1 MCFIKFD
8 IVEFYPSITEK
19 LLRKALNFAKEHIT
33 ISAQEEEVIWH
44 ARKSLLFSSNSTWV
58 KREGEQFDVTMG
70 SFDGAEICELV
81 GLYILNL
88 LSQRFEK
95 DSIGLYRD
103 DGLSALKLNR
113 RDADKARKFITE
125 VFKQCDLKVTIE
137 TSLIQTDFLDVTM
150 DLATGKY

>member
-19 LLRKALNFAKEHIT
+19 LLRKALNFAKEHTT

-95 DSIGLYRD
+95 DSIGL
-103 DGLSALKLNR
+103 
-113 RDADKARKFITE
+113 
-125 VFKQCDLKVTIE
+125 
-137 TSLIQTDFLDVTM
+137 
-150 DLATGKY
+150 